1 MALARPH
8 VGMAILGIQ
17 TVAVTLILRVEH
29 QILELLHAEG
39 MGLAPLDHGGFKQE
53 AAVDIHDHL
62 RAVLQIAFQQ
72 GEQFL
77 LGGTLTQ
84 RTRQQG
90 FVEDGGRFRQRHG
103 LVAHG
108 QGQPLH
114 AAVVPGMAQLMRQG
128 AYIAQ
133 AAGKVGQHA
142 ALLAMGHARTERA
155 AALALMREHI
165 DPVVLKGVVDKLA
178 HFGGEFAHFADQQ
191 RAGFLHGIGFPR
203 LIPQMHGREKI
214 IEGQA
219 VLMAQQLALFAQI
232 LAERGQEFTAG
243 LPHRI
248 QRFSIHIGIEQRLI
262 QDGIKAIGLQHRQA
276 LALDAV
282 QARGHGLLDLR
293 IGGQLGLI
301 GIVAHLR
308 IGILRLAAHGGQGQ
322 LFAAI
327 IHAQGRVQLI
337 AQLREGAAAGQG
349 HFEQPL
355 LDFGRGQMFSRRTI
369 LPQREI
375 HRLQL
380 LALSDRLLKRL
391 VAQAAQIA
399 REGRA
404 GHSVRHI
411 LLHGAI
417 HQLHSG
423 SVVCIG
429 RQGQRSILAVFVGLL
444 PLFGKRHVLFQRFAH
459 GQTLLQNGLLF
470 NSNLIAA
477 GKIALN
483 LWIIKAFI
491 EYAQIPIHFVFLL
504 SINIYGWRRPP
515 GRSACFR
522 PDGAPSASSCQA
534 GRASPADP
542 PSGDAPGG
550 RSNGAQCWRW

>member
-1 MALARPH
+1 
-8 VGMAILGIQ
+8 
-17 TVAVTLILRVEH
+17 
-29 QILELLHAEG
+29 
-39 MGLAPLDHGGFKQE
+39 
-53 AAVDIHDHL
+53 
-62 RAVLQIAFQQ
+62 
-72 GEQFL
+72 
-77 LGGTLTQ
+77 
-84 RTRQQG
+84 
-90 FVEDGGRFRQRHG
+90 
-103 LVAHG
+103 
-108 QGQPLH
+108 
-114 AAVVPGMAQLMRQG
+114 
-128 AYIAQ
+128 
-133 AAGKVGQHA
+133 
-142 ALLAMGHARTERA
+142 
-155 AALALMREHI
+155 
-165 DPVVLKGVVDKLA
+165 
-178 HFGGEFAHFADQQ
+178 
-191 RAGFLHGIGFPR
+191 
-203 LIPQMHGREKI
+203 
-214 IEGQA
+214 
-219 VLMAQQLALFAQI
+219 
-232 LAERGQEFTAG
+232 
-243 LPHRI
+243 
-248 QRFSIHIGIEQRLI
+248 
-262 QDGIKAIGLQHRQA
+262 
-276 LALDAV
+276 
-282 QARGHGLLDLR
+282 
-293 IGGQLGLI
+293 
-301 GIVAHLR
+301 
-308 IGILRLAAHGGQGQ
+308 
-322 LFAAI
+322 
-327 IHAQGRVQLI
+327 
-337 AQLREGAAAGQG
+337 
-349 HFEQPL
+349 
-355 LDFGRGQMFSRRTI
+355 MFSRRTI
-369 LPQREI
+369 LPQGEI

-491 EYAQIPIHFVFLL
+491 EYAQIPIHFVFPL

-534 GRASPADP
+534 GRASPTDP